1 MNELTKNA
9 SQVPVVS
16 PAIDVFE
23 SDEGYLVRVDVP
35 GVADGGVQIEFQ
47 KDRLTLVATR
57 ETEPIRFERSI
68 RFPDRVDPDAIEAV
82 LDAGVLELKLPKA
95 AEVRPRKIPIR
106 VTG

>member
-1 MNELTKNA
+1 MNELSKNA

-23 SDEGYLVRVDVP
+23 SDEGYLVRADVP
-35 GVADGGVQIEFQ
+35 GVTDGGVQIEFQ

-57 ETEPIRFERSI
+57 EAEPLRFERSI
-68 RFPDRVDPDAIEAV
+68 RFPDRVDADAIEAV